1 MDSKA
6 SFTPPSLL
14 LCTIGLSLATFM
26 QVLDT
31 TIANVALPTISGN
44 LGVSSEQGTW
54 VITSF
59 AVSNAIALPLTGW
72 LSRRFGEVKLFL
84 WATMLF
90 VLASFLCGISTSMPE
105 LVGFRVVQGLV
116 AGPLYPMTQT
126 LLIAVYPPAKRGMA
140 LALLAMVTV
149 VAPIAGPI
157 LGGWITDS
165 YSWPWIFFI
174 NIPIGLFACVVV
186 RQQLAKRPVHLS
198 RQPMD
203 YVGLITLIIGV
214 GALQVVLD
222 KGNDLDWFESSFII
236 IGSVIS
242 AVALTAFVIWE
253 LTDEHP
259 VVNLRLFAFRNFRI
273 GTMVL
278 VGGYAGFFGINLIL
292 PQWLQTQMGYTAT
305 WAGLAVA
312 PIGILPVLM
321 SPFVG
326 KYAHKFDLRLL
337 AGLAFVAIGTSCF
350 MRAGFNNQV
359 DFQHVALVQLFMGAG
374 VALFFM
380 PTLSILLS
388 DLPPQQIADGSGLAT
403 FLRTLGGSFA
413 ASLTTW
419 IWIRRADQ
427 HHAYLTESIS
437 TYDPVTRHALEQMGG
452 NTPQAYARMEQ
463 MVNSQAYMLSTVD
476 YFTLMGWIFAGLVL
490 LVWLAKPPFTAKAG
504 PAAGGGHLDRRRY
517 PPISAWLLRKIE
529 RRQVETL
536 LVHLQC
542 PALRIPIPQ
551 HDAPRCQ
558 VADLQRMD
566 CRPVGMAVDQG
577 RDTVLQ
583 HHPRHLVRRDID
595 DIVGLHAGLRAAFV
609 AQLAGQLV
617 PRA

>member
-1 MDSKA
+1 MSNNA
-6 SFTPPSLL
+6 SFTPPSLVL
-14 LCTIGLSLATFM
+14 ATIGLSLATFM

-84 WATMLF
+84 WATLLF
-90 VLASFLCGISTSMPE
+90 VMASFLCGISTSMPE
-105 LVGFRVVQGLV
+105 LVGFRVIQGLV

-174 NIPIGLFACVVV
+174 NIPVGIFAALIV
-186 RQQLAKRPVHLS
+186 RQQLAARPVTTS

-222 KGNDLDWFESSFII
+222 KGNDMDWFESNFII
-236 IGSVIS
+236 IGAVIS
-242 AVALTAFVIWE
+242 AIALTAFVIWE
-253 LTDEHP
+253 MTDEHP

-273 GTMVL
+273 GTITL
-278 VGGYAGFFGINLIL
+278 VAGYSGFFGINLIL

-326 KYAHKFDLRLL
+326 KYAHKFDLRVL
-337 AGLAFVAIGTSCF
+337 AGLAFTAIGASCF

-359 DFQHVALVQLFMGAG
+359 DFTHVALVQLFMGIG
-374 VALFFM
+374 IALFFM

-388 DLPPQQIADGSGLAT
+388 DLPPAQIADGSGLAT

-419 IWIRRADQ
+419 IWIRRANQ
-427 HHAYLTESIS
+427 HHAYLTENITAYNPATQHAIQTLGGPSQA
-437 TYDPVTRHALEQMGG
+437 TYSQLDQIVE
-452 NTPQAYARMEQ
+452 
-463 MVNSQAYMLSTVD
+463 SQAYMLSTVD
-476 YFTLMGWIFAGLVL
+476 YFTLLGWMFAALVL
-490 LVWLAKPPFTAKAG
+490 FVWLAKPPFSAKAG
-504 PAAGGGHLDRRRY
+504 PAASGH
-517 PPISAWLLRKIE
+517 
-529 RRQVETL
+529 
-536 LVHLQC
+536 
-542 PALRIPIPQ
+542 
-551 HDAPRCQ
+551 
-558 VADLQRMD
+558 
-566 CRPVGMAVDQG
+566 
-577 RDTVLQ
+577 
-583 HHPRHLVRRDID
+583 
-595 DIVGLHAGLRAAFV
+595 
-609 AQLAGQLV
+609 
-617 PRA
+617 

>member
-222 KGNDLDWFESSFII
+222 KGNDLDWFESRFII

-504 PAAGGGHLDRRRY
+504 PAAGGGH
-517 PPISAWLLRKIE
+517 
-529 RRQVETL
+529 
-536 LVHLQC
+536 
-542 PALRIPIPQ
+542 
-551 HDAPRCQ
+551 
-558 VADLQRMD
+558 
-566 CRPVGMAVDQG
+566 
-577 RDTVLQ
+577 
-583 HHPRHLVRRDID
+583 
-595 DIVGLHAGLRAAFV
+595 
-609 AQLAGQLV
+609 
-617 PRA
+617 

>member
-1 MDSKA
+1 MSINA
-6 SFTPPSLL
+6 SFSPPSLVL
-14 LCTIGLSLATFM
+14 ATIGLSLATFM

-84 WATMLF
+84 WATVLF

-105 LVGFRVVQGLV
+105 LVGFRVLQGLV

-174 NIPIGLFACVVV
+174 NIPIGFFAVMVV
-186 RQQLAKRPVHLS
+186 RQQLKARPVVIT

-214 GALQVVLD
+214 GALQIVLD
-222 KGNDLDWFESSFII
+222 KGNDLDWFESNFILMGTALSVVALAAFII
-236 IGSVIS
+236 
-242 AVALTAFVIWE
+242 WE
-253 LTDEHP
+253 MTDKHP
-259 VVNLRLFAFRNFRI
+259 IVNLRLFAYRNFRI
-273 GTMVL
+273 GTIVL
-278 VGGYAGFFGINLIL
+278 VLGYAGFFGINLIL

-337 AGLAFVAIGTSCF
+337 AGLAFLAIGLSCF
-350 MRAGFNNQV
+350 MRADFTSQV
-359 DFQHVALVQLFMGAG
+359 DFQHVALVQLFMGIG

-380 PTLSILLS
+380 PTLSILMS
-388 DLPPQQIADGSGLAT
+388 DLPPHQIADGAGLAT

-427 HHAYLTESIS
+427 HHAYMSESMS
-437 TYDPVTRHALEQMGG
+437 TYDPITRHALENLGG
-452 NTPQAYARMEQ
+452 ASTKAYAQ
-463 MVNSQAYMLSTVD
+463 LDQVLTSQAYMLSTVD
-476 YFTLMGWIFAGLVL
+476 YFTLMGWMFMGLIL
-490 LVWLAKPPFTAKAG
+490 LVWLAKPPFAAKAG
-504 PAAGGGHLDRRRY
+504 PEASGH
-517 PPISAWLLRKIE
+517 
-529 RRQVETL
+529 
-536 LVHLQC
+536 
-542 PALRIPIPQ
+542 
-551 HDAPRCQ
+551 
-558 VADLQRMD
+558 
-566 CRPVGMAVDQG
+566 
-577 RDTVLQ
+577 
-583 HHPRHLVRRDID
+583 
-595 DIVGLHAGLRAAFV
+595 
-609 AQLAGQLV
+609 
-617 PRA
+617 

>member
-174 NIPIGLFACVVV
+174 NIPIGLFACAVV
-186 RQQLAKRPVHLS
+186 RQQMAKRPVHLS

-236 IGSVIS
+236 IGSAIS

-273 GTMVL
+273 GTLVL
-278 VGGYAGFFGINLIL
+278 VFGYAGFFGINLIL

-350 MRAGFNNQV
+350 MRAGFNSQV

-452 NTPQAYARMEQ
+452 HTPQAYARMEQ

-504 PAAGGGHLDRRRY
+504 PAAGGGH
-517 PPISAWLLRKIE
+517 
-529 RRQVETL
+529 
-536 LVHLQC
+536 
-542 PALRIPIPQ
+542 
-551 HDAPRCQ
+551 
-558 VADLQRMD
+558 
-566 CRPVGMAVDQG
+566 
-577 RDTVLQ
+577 
-583 HHPRHLVRRDID
+583 
-595 DIVGLHAGLRAAFV
+595 
-609 AQLAGQLV
+609 
-617 PRA
+617 